1 MAVRLVA
8 EQATHGYTY
17 QRMDLDALRLFLH
30 LSRSLHFGRTSKECH
45 VSPSA
50 LSRSIQRLEEEAGAT
65 LFVRDRR
72 SVALTDEGR
81 LLQAFAQDT
90 LARFE
95 ALEQRLTRSQER
107 LQGSISIFASVTACQ
122 SFLPPLL
129 SQFRRQYPDIQI
141 RLETGYAMDALA
153 MLRSGSVDVAV
164 AALPDDIPPT
174 LAARVV
180 VKIPLVFVAPAET
193 SAVSDLLGRESIPW
207 GEVPVVLPASGLARD
222 YVDRWFRKK
231 RITPRIYGEV
241 AGSEAILSLVSLGC
255 GVGIVPR
262 LVADQ
267 SPLKSSLSVLDVEP
281 KLQTFRVGV
290 CTEKKKLKSPV
301 VKAFW
306 ESISA
311 EA

>member
-1 MAVRLVA
+1 
-8 EQATHGYTY
+8 
-17 QRMDLDALRLFLH
+17 MDLDALRLFLH

-45 VSPSA
+45 ISPSA
-50 LSRSIQRLEEEAGAT
+50 LSRTIQRLEEQSGAA

-72 SVALTDEGR
+72 SVALTDEGK

-90 LARFE
+90 LSRFE
-95 ALEQRLTRSQER
+95 SLEQRLKRSQDR

-129 SQFRRQYPDIQI
+129 SRFRREHPEVQI
-141 RLETGYAMDALA
+141 RLETGYAMDALE
-153 MLRSGSVDVAV
+153 MLRSGSVDVSV

-180 VKIPLVFVAPAET
+180 VKIPLVFVAPSET
-193 SAVSDLLGRESIPW
+193 SAVSEQLSRETIAW
-207 GEVPVVLPASGLARD
+207 QDVPMILPSSGLARD

-231 RITPRIYGEV
+231 RLAPRIYGEV

-267 SPLKSSLSVLDVEP
+267 SPLRTSLSVLDVEP
-281 KLQTFRVGV
+281 KLQPFRVGV

-306 ESISA
+306 ESIGA

>member
-1 MAVRLVA
+1 
-8 EQATHGYTY
+8 
-17 QRMDLDALRLFLH
+17 MDLDGLRLFLH
-30 LSRSLHFGRTSKECH
+30 LSRSLHFGRTSRECH

-81 LLQAFAQDT
+81 LLQAFAHDT
-90 LARFE
+90 LTRYE
-95 ALEQRLTRSQER
+95 SLEQRLSRAQDR

-129 SQFRRQYPDIQI
+129 SQFRRSHPEVQL
-141 RLETGYAMDALA
+141 RLETGYALDALA
-153 MLRSGSVDVAV
+153 MLRGGSVDVAI
-164 AALPDDIPPT
+164 AALPDDIAPT
-174 LAARVV
+174 LAARIV
-180 VKIPLVFVAPAET
+180 VKIPLVFVAPAEA
-193 SAVSDLLGRESIPW
+193 SAVSELLAREPVPW
-207 GEVPVVLPASGLARD
+207 AEVPMVLPSAGLARD
-222 YVDRWFRKK
+222 YVDRWFRK
-231 RITPRIYGEV
+231 RRVTPRIYGEV

-281 KLQTFRVGV
+281 KLQPFRVGV
-290 CTEKKKLKSPV
+290 CTEKKKLKSAV

-306 ESISA
+306 ESI
-311 EA
+311 EAHP

>member
-1 MAVRLVA
+1 
-8 EQATHGYTY
+8 
-17 QRMDLDALRLFLH
+17 MDLDALRLFLH
-30 LSRSLHFGRTSKECH
+30 LSRSLHFGRTSKDCH

-50 LSRSIQRLEEEAGAT
+50 LSRTIQRLEEQTGAS
-65 LFVRDRR
+65 LFIRDRR
-72 SVALTDEGR
+72 SVSLTDEGR
-81 LLQAFAQDT
+81 LLQTFAQDT

-95 ALEQRLTRSQER
+95 ALEQRLSRSEDR
-107 LQGSISIFASVTACQ
+107 LQGTVSIFASVTACQ

-129 SQFRRQYPDIQI
+129 SKFRREQPDVQI
-141 RLETGYAMDALA
+141 RLETGYAMDALE

-164 AALPDDIPPT
+164 AALPDDIPAT

-193 SAVSDLLGRESIPW
+193 SAVSDLLARESIPW
-207 GEVPVVLPASGLARD
+207 AEIPTVLPSSGLARE
-222 YVDRWFRKK
+222 YADRWFRKK
-231 RITPRIYGEV
+231 RVTPRIYGEV

-267 SPLKSSLSVLDVEP
+267 SPLRTSLTVLDVEP
-281 KLQTFRVGV
+281 KLQMFRVGV
-290 CTEKKKLKSPV
+290 CTEKKKLKTPI

-306 ESISA
+306 ESIGSDS
-311 EA
+311 

>member
-1 MAVRLVA
+1 
-8 EQATHGYTY
+8 
-17 QRMDLDALRLFLH
+17 MDLDALRLFLH
-30 LSRSLHFGRTSKECH
+30 LSRSLHFGRTSRECH

-50 LSRSIQRLEEEAGAT
+50 LSRTIQRLEEESHAA

-81 LLQAFAQDT
+81 LLQTFAQDT

-95 ALEQRLTRSQER
+95 ALEQRLSRAQDR
-107 LQGSISIFASVTACQ
+107 LKGAVSIFASVTACQ

-129 SQFRRQYPDIQI
+129 SQFRRSHPDVQI
-141 RLETGYAMDALA
+141 RLETGYARDALE

-180 VKIPLVFVAPAET
+180 VKIPLVFVAPVET
-193 SAVSDLLGRESIPW
+193 SAVGDLLAKQPIPW
-207 GEVPVVLPASGLARD
+207 QEVPMILPSSGLARD
-222 YVDRWFRKK
+222 YVDRWFRK
-231 RITPRIYGEV
+231 RRLTPRIYGEV

-267 SPLKSSLSVLDVEP
+267 SPLRSSLGVLEVEP
-281 KLQTFRVGV
+281 KLQAFRVGV
-290 CTEKKKLKSPV
+290 CTERKKLKSPV

-306 ESISA
+306 ESISP

>member
-1 MAVRLVA
+1 
-8 EQATHGYTY
+8 
-17 QRMDLDALRLFLH
+17 MDLEALRLFLH
-30 LSRSLHFGRTSKECH
+30 LSRSLHFGRTSRECH

-50 LSRSIQRLEEEAGAT
+50 LSRSIQRLEDEAGAT

-81 LLQAFAQDT
+81 LLQGFAHDT
-90 LARFE
+90 LARYE
-95 ALEQRLTRSQER
+95 ALEQRLSRSQDR
-107 LQGSISIFASVTACQ
+107 LQGTVSIFASVTACQ

-129 SQFRRQYPDIQI
+129 AQFRRAHPEVQI
-141 RLETGYAMDALA
+141 RLETGYALDALA

-193 SAVSDLLGRESIPW
+193 AAVTELLSREVVPW
-207 GEVPVVLPASGLARD
+207 GEVPMVLPSAGLARD

-231 RITPRIYGEV
+231 RVTPRIYGEV

-281 KLQTFRVGV
+281 RLQPFRVGV

-301 VKAFW
+301 IKAFW
-306 ESISA
+306 ESIDQGA
-311 EA
+311 A

>member
-1 MAVRLVA
+1 
-8 EQATHGYTY
+8 
-17 QRMDLDALRLFLH
+17 MDLDALRLFLH
-30 LSRSLHFGRTSKECH
+30 LSRSLHFGRTSKEHH

-50 LSRSIQRLEEEAGAT
+50 LSRTIQRLEEQTGAA

-72 SVALTDEGR
+72 SVALTEEGR
-81 LLQAFAQDT
+81 LLQVFAQDT
-90 LARFE
+90 LTRLE
-95 ALEQRLTRSQER
+95 ALEQRLSRSQDR
-107 LQGSISIFASVTACQ
+107 LQGSVSIFASVTACQ

-129 SQFRRQYPDIQI
+129 SQFRRSHPEVQI
-141 RLETGYAMDALA
+141 RLETGYALDALA

-164 AALPDDIPPT
+164 AALPDDIPPS
-174 LAARVV
+174 LVARVV

-193 SAVSDLLGRESIPW
+193 SAVSELLAQGAIPW
-207 GEVPVVLPASGLARD
+207 AEVPVVLPSAGLARD

-231 RITPRIYGEV
+231 RIAPRIYGEV

-267 SPLKSSLSVLDVEP
+267 SPLRSSLSVLEVEP
-281 KLQTFRVGV
+281 KLQPFRVGI
-290 CTEKKKLKSPV
+290 CTEKKQLKAPI

-306 ESISA
+306 ESVNPSLS
-311 EA
+311 

>member
-1 MAVRLVA
+1 M
-8 EQATHGYTY
+8 
-17 QRMDLDALRLFLH
+17 
-30 LSRSLHFGRTSKECH
+30 HFGRTSKECH

-50 LSRSIQRLEEEAGAT
+50 LSRTIQRLEEQTGAA

-81 LLQAFAQDT
+81 LLQSFAQDT
-90 LARFE
+90 LTRFE
-95 ALEQRLTRSQER
+95 ALAQRLTRAQER
-107 LQGSISIFASVTACQ
+107 LQGAISIFASVTACQ

-129 SQFRRQYPDIQI
+129 SKFRREHPEVQI
-141 RLETGYAMDALA
+141 RLETGYAMDALE
-153 MLRSGSVDVAV
+153 MLRSGSVDVTV

-193 SAVSDLLGRESIPW
+193 SAVSDVLSRESIAW
-207 GEVPVVLPASGLARD
+207 NDVPMILPASGLARE

-231 RITPRIYGEV
+231 RSTPRIYGEV

-267 SPLKSSLSVLDVEP
+267 SPLKSSLVVLDVEP
-281 KLQTFRVGV
+281 KLQSFRVGV
-290 CTEKKKLKSPV
+290 CTEKKKLKTPV
-301 VKAFW
+301 VQAFW
-306 ESISA
+306 ESIGA
-311 EA
+311 ES

>member
-1 MAVRLVA
+1 
-8 EQATHGYTY
+8 
-17 QRMDLDALRLFLH
+17 MDLDALRLFLQ

-50 LSRSIQRLEEEAGAT
+50 LSRTIQRLEEESGAA

-81 LLQAFAQDT
+81 LLQAFAHDT
-90 LARFE
+90 LTRFD
-95 ALEQRLTRSQER
+95 ALEQRLTRSQDR
-107 LQGSISIFASVTACQ
+107 LQGAISIFASVTACQ

-129 SQFRRQYPDIQI
+129 SQFRRAHPEVQI
-141 RLETGYAMDALA
+141 RLETGYAMDALG

-164 AALPDDIPPT
+164 AALPDDIPPS
-174 LAARVV
+174 LAAKVV

-193 SAVSDLLGRESIPW
+193 SAVSELLSRESIPW
-207 GEVPVVLPASGLARD
+207 GEVPIVLPSSGLARE
-222 YVDRWFRKK
+222 YVDRWFRKR
-231 RITPRIYGEV
+231 RILPRIYGEV

-267 SPLKSSLSVLDVEP
+267 SPLRGSLTVLDIEP
-281 KLQTFRVGV
+281 KLQTFRVGL
-290 CTEKKKLKSPV
+290 CTEKKKLKAPV
-301 VKAFW
+301 IKAFW
-306 ESISA
+306 ESISPTA
-311 EA
+311 A

>member
-1 MAVRLVA
+1 
-8 EQATHGYTY
+8 
-17 QRMDLDALRLFLH
+17 MDFDALGLFLH

-50 LSRSIQRLEEEAGAT
+50 LSRSIQRLEEEAGAA

-81 LLQAFAQDT
+81 LLQGFAQDT
-90 LARFE
+90 LSRFE

-107 LQGSISIFASVTACQ
+107 LQGAISIFASVTACQ

-129 SQFRRQYPDIQI
+129 SQFRRQYPDVQI

-153 MLRSGSVDVAV
+153 MLRGGSVDVAV

-180 VKIPLVFVAPAET
+180 VKIPLVFVAPSAT
-193 SAVSDLLGRESIPW
+193 SAVTDVLSRDPIPW
-207 GEVPVVLPASGLARD
+207 TEVPMVLPSSGLARD
-222 YVDRWFRKK
+222 YIDRWFRRK

-255 GVGIVPR
+255 GVGVVPR

-267 SPLKSSLSVLDVEP
+267 SPLKSSLTVLDPDP
-281 KLQTFRVGV
+281 KLQVFRVGV

-306 ESISA
+306 ESIGPGVA
-311 EA
+311 

>member
-1 MAVRLVA
+1 
-8 EQATHGYTY
+8 
-17 QRMDLDALRLFLH
+17 MDLDTLRLFLH
-30 LSRSLHFGRTSKECH
+30 LSRSLHFGRTSRECH

-65 LFVRDRR
+65 LFMRDRR

-81 LLQAFAQDT
+81 LLQGFAHDT
-90 LARFE
+90 LTRYE
-95 ALEQRLTRSQER
+95 AIEQRLSRSQDR
-107 LQGSISIFASVTACQ
+107 LQGSLSIFASVTACQ

-129 SQFRRQYPDIQI
+129 AAFRRAHPEVQI
-141 RLETGYAMDALA
+141 RLETGYALDALA

-174 LAARVV
+174 LAAHVV

-193 SAVSDLLGRESIPW
+193 AEVGELLARENVPWDQVPLVSPSA
-207 GEVPVVLPASGLARD
+207 GLARE

-231 RITPRIYGEV
+231 RVAPRIYGEV

-267 SPLKSSLSVLDVEP
+267 SPLRSALSVLEVEP
-281 KLQTFRVGV
+281 RLQPFRVGI

-306 ESISA
+306 ESIEKGAS
-311 EA
+311 

>member
-1 MAVRLVA
+1 
-8 EQATHGYTY
+8 
-17 QRMDLDALRLFLH
+17 MDLDALRLFVH

-72 SVALTDEGR
+72 SVTLTDEGR
-81 LLQAFAQDT
+81 LLQGFAQET
-90 LARFE
+90 IARYE
-95 ALEQRLTRSQER
+95 ALEQRLSRSHER
-107 LQGSISIFASVTACQ
+107 LQGSVSIFASVTACQ

-129 SQFRRQYPDIQI
+129 SQFRRAHPDVQI
-141 RLETGYAMDALA
+141 KLETGYAMDALA
-153 MLRSGSVDVAV
+153 TLRGGAVDVAI

-180 VKIPLVFVAPAET
+180 VKIPLVFVAPSET
-193 SAVSDLLGRESIPW
+193 SAVSDLLSREPVPW
-207 GEVPVVLPASGLARD
+207 QEVPMVLPSSGLARD

-231 RITPRIYGEV
+231 RISARIYGELP
-241 AGSEAILSLVSLGC
+241 GSEAILSLVSLGC

-267 SPLKSSLSVLDVEP
+267 SPLKSSLSVLEVEP
-281 KLQTFRVGV
+281 KLQMFRVGV

-301 VKAFW
+301 VKALW
-306 ESISA
+306 ESLGPGA
-311 EA
+311 G

>member
-1 MAVRLVA
+1 MN
-8 EQATHGYTY
+8 
-17 QRMDLDALRLFLH
+17 LDALRLFLH

-81 LLQAFAQDT
+81 LLQTFASET
-90 LARFE
+90 LGRYE
-95 ALEQRLTRSQER
+95 ALEQRLRPSQDR
-107 LQGSISIFASVTACQ
+107 LQGALSIFASVTACQ

-129 SQFRRQYPDIQI
+129 SQFRRTHPDVQI
-141 RLETGYAMDALA
+141 RLETGYAMDALG

-174 LAARVV
+174 LVARVV
-180 VKIPLVFVAPAET
+180 VKIPLVFVAPAES
-193 SAVSDLLGRESIPW
+193 SAVSELLSRESIPW
-207 GEVPVVLPASGLARD
+207 QEVPMVLPSSGLARE

-231 RITPRIYGEV
+231 RIAPRIYGEV
-241 AGSEAILSLVSLGC
+241 AGSEALLSLISLGC

-267 SPLKSSLSVLDVEP
+267 SPLRSSLTVLDVEP
-281 KLQTFRVGV
+281 KLQVFRVGV
-290 CTEKKKLKSPV
+290 CTEKKKLKSAV

-306 ESISA
+306 ESIGPGGG
-311 EA
+311 

>member
-1 MAVRLVA
+1 
-8 EQATHGYTY
+8 
-17 QRMDLDALRLFLH
+17 MDLDALRLFLH

-50 LSRSIQRLEEEAGAT
+50 LSRTIQRLEEQSSAA

-81 LLQAFAQDT
+81 LLQGFAQDT
-90 LARFE
+90 LSRFE
-95 ALEQRLTRSQER
+95 ALEQRLNRRQDR
-107 LQGSISIFASVTACQ
+107 LQGAISIFASVTACQ

-129 SQFRRQYPDIQI
+129 SQFRRTHPDVQI
-141 RLETGYAMDALA
+141 RLETGYATDALG
-153 MLRSGSVDVAV
+153 MLRGGSVDVAV

-193 SAVSDLLGRESIPW
+193 SAVSELLSRETIPW
-207 GEVPVVLPASGLARD
+207 GEVPMVLPSSGLARD

-231 RITPRIYGEV
+231 RSAPRIYGEV

-267 SPLKSSLSVLDVEP
+267 SPLKGSLSVLDVEP

-306 ESISA
+306 ESIGPGVT
-311 EA
+311 

>member
-1 MAVRLVA
+1 
-8 EQATHGYTY
+8 
-17 QRMDLDALRLFLH
+17 MDLEGLRLFLH
-30 LSRSLHFGRTSKECH
+30 LSRSLHYGRTSKECH

-50 LSRSIQRLEEEAGAT
+50 LSRTIQRLEQEAGAT

-72 SVALTDEGR
+72 SVTLTDEGR
-81 LLQAFAQDT
+81 LMQSFASDT
-90 LARFE
+90 LTRFE
-95 ALEQRLTRSQER
+95 ALGERLNRSQER
-107 LQGSISIFASVTACQ
+107 LYGAISIFASVTACQ

-129 SQFRRQYPDIQI
+129 SAFRRAHPEVQI
-141 RLETGYAMDALA
+141 RLETGYALDALG
-153 MLRSGSVDVAV
+153 MLRSGTVDVAV

-180 VKIPLVFVAPAET
+180 VEIPLVFVAPTET
-193 SAVSDLLGRESIPW
+193 AAVNELLAREPVPW
-207 GEVPVVLPASGLARD
+207 AEVPMILPASGLARES
-222 YVDRWFRKK
+222 VDRWFRK
-231 RITPRIYGEV
+231 RHVAPRIYGEV

-267 SPLKSSLSVLDVEP
+267 SPLRSSLSVLDVEP
-281 KLQTFRVGV
+281 KLVPFRVGV

-306 ESISA
+306 ESMGS
-311 EA
+311 

>member
-1 MAVRLVA
+1 
-8 EQATHGYTY
+8 
-17 QRMDLDALRLFLH
+17 MDFDALRLFLH

-50 LSRSIQRLEEEAGAT
+50 LSRSIQRLEEQAGAT

-81 LLQAFAQDT
+81 LLQTFAGET
-90 LARFE
+90 LARYE
-95 ALEQRLTRSQER
+95 ALEQRLKRSQDR
-107 LQGSISIFASVTACQ
+107 LHGALSIFASVTACQ

-129 SQFRRQYPDIQI
+129 SQFRRAHPDVQI
-141 RLETGYAMDALA
+141 RLETGYATNALA

-164 AALPDDIPPT
+164 AALPDDIPET

-180 VKIPLVFVAPAET
+180 VKIPLVFVAPAES
-193 SAVSDLLGRESIPW
+193 SAVSELLSRESVPW
-207 GEVPVVLPASGLARD
+207 QEVPMILPSSGLARD

-231 RITPRIYGEV
+231 RIAPRIYGEV
-241 AGSEAILSLVSLGC
+241 AGTEASLSLVSLGC

-267 SPLKSSLSVLDVEP
+267 SPLRSSLAVLDVEP
-281 KLQTFRVGV
+281 KLQMFRVGV

-306 ESISA
+306 ESIGPGA
-311 EA
+311 TP

>member
-1 MAVRLVA
+1 
-8 EQATHGYTY
+8 
-17 QRMDLDALRLFLH
+17 MDLDALRLFLQ

-50 LSRSIQRLEEEAGAT
+50 LSRTIQRLEDESGAA

-81 LLQAFAQDT
+81 LLQAFAHDT
-90 LARFE
+90 LTRFE
-95 ALEQRLTRSQER
+95 ALEQRLTRSQDR
-107 LQGSISIFASVTACQ
+107 LQGAISIFASVTACQ

-129 SQFRRQYPDIQI
+129 SQFRRAHPEVQI
-141 RLETGYAMDALA
+141 RLETGYAMDALG

-164 AALPDDIPPT
+164 AALPDDIPPS
-174 LAARVV
+174 LAAKVV

-193 SAVSDLLGRESIPW
+193 SAVSELLSRESIPW
-207 GEVPVVLPASGLARD
+207 GEVPIVLPSSGLARE
-222 YVDRWFRKK
+222 YVDRWFRKR
-231 RITPRIYGEV
+231 RILPRIYGEV

-267 SPLKSSLSVLDVEP
+267 SPLRGSLAVLDIDP
-281 KLQTFRVGV
+281 KLQTFRVGL
-290 CTEKKKLKSPV
+290 CTEKKKLKAPV
-301 VKAFW
+301 IKAFW
-306 ESISA
+306 ESISPSA
-311 EA
+311 A

>member
-1 MAVRLVA
+1 
-8 EQATHGYTY
+8 
-17 QRMDLDALRLFLH
+17 MDLDALRLFLH
-30 LSRSLHFGRTSKECH
+30 LSRSLHFGRTSRECH

-50 LSRSIQRLEEEAGAT
+50 LSRSIQRLEEEAGAA

-81 LLQAFAQDT
+81 LLQSFAQET
-90 LARFE
+90 LARFDSLTE
-95 ALEQRLTRSQER
+95 RLTRSQDR
-107 LQGSISIFASVTACQ
+107 LQGAISIFASVTACQ

-129 SQFRRQYPDIQI
+129 SQFRRQHPEVQI
-141 RLETGYAMDALA
+141 RLETGYAMDALE
-153 MLRSGSVDVAV
+153 MLRSGSVDVTV

-193 SAVSDLLGRESIPW
+193 SNVGELLSREVIPW
-207 GEVPVVLPASGLARD
+207 SDVPMVLPASGLARD

-231 RITPRIYGEV
+231 RISPRIYGEV

-267 SPLKSSLSVLDVEP
+267 SPLRSSLTVLDVDP
-281 KLQTFRVGV
+281 KLQMFRVGV

-306 ESISA
+306 ESISVD
-311 EA
+311 

>member
-1 MAVRLVA
+1 
-8 EQATHGYTY
+8 
-17 QRMDLDALRLFLH
+17 MDLDALRLFLH
-30 LSRSLHFGRTSKECH
+30 LSRSLHFGRTSKDCH

-81 LLQAFAQDT
+81 LLQGFAQET

-95 ALEQRLTRSQER
+95 QLEQRLTRSQER
-107 LQGSISIFASVTACQ
+107 LQGSVSIFASVTACQ

-129 SQFRRQYPDIQI
+129 SQFRRAHPEVQI
-141 RLETGYAMDALA
+141 RLETGYALDALD
-153 MLRSGSVDVAV
+153 MLRRGSVDVAV

-180 VKIPLVFVAPAET
+180 VKIPLVFVAPAEA
-193 SAVSDLLGRESIPW
+193 SAVSELLGRETIPW
-207 GEVPVVLPASGLARD
+207 HDVPMVLPSSGLARD

-231 RITPRIYGEV
+231 RSSPRIYGEV

-267 SPLKSSLSVLDVEP
+267 SPLRGSLTVLDVEP
-281 KLQTFRVGV
+281 KLQMFRVGV

-306 ESISA
+306 ESIGPA
-311 EA
+311 VTA

>member
-1 MAVRLVA
+1 
-8 EQATHGYTY
+8 
-17 QRMDLDALRLFLH
+17 MDLDGLRLFLH

-81 LLQAFAQDT
+81 LLQGFAHDT
-90 LARFE
+90 LARYE
-95 ALEQRLTRSQER
+95 ALEQRLTRSQDR

-129 SQFRRQYPDIQI
+129 SQFRRTHPEVQI

-153 MLRSGSVDVAV
+153 MLRSGSADVTV

-193 SAVSDLLGRESIPW
+193 SAVSELLARESIPW
-207 GEVPVVLPASGLARD
+207 GEVPMILPSSGLARQ

-231 RITPRIYGEV
+231 RITPRIYGEA
-241 AGSEAILSLVSLGC
+241 AGSEATLSLVSLGC

-281 KLQTFRVGV
+281 KLQAFRVGV
-290 CTEKKKLKSPV
+290 CTEKKKLKSAV

-306 ESISA
+306 QSISA
-311 EA
+311 DA

>member
-1 MAVRLVA
+1 
-8 EQATHGYTY
+8 
-17 QRMDLDALRLFLH
+17 MDLDALRLFLH

-50 LSRSIQRLEEEAGAT
+50 LSRTIQRLEEQTGAA

-81 LLQAFAQDT
+81 LLQSFAHDT

-95 ALEQRLTRSQER
+95 ALEQRLSRAQDR
-107 LQGSISIFASVTACQ
+107 LQGAISIFASVTACQ

-129 SQFRRQYPDIQI
+129 SKFRREHPEVQI
-141 RLETGYAMDALA
+141 RLETGYARDALE
-153 MLRSGSVDVAV
+153 MLRSGSVDVSV

-193 SAVSDLLGRESIPW
+193 SAVGDLLARESIPW
-207 GEVPVVLPASGLARD
+207 PEVPTVLPSSGLARE
-222 YVDRWFRKK
+222 YADRWFRKK
-231 RITPRIYGEV
+231 RVTPRIYGEV

-267 SPLKSSLSVLDVEP
+267 SPLRGSLTVLEVEP
-281 KLQTFRVGV
+281 KLQMFRVGV

-311 EA
+311 EG

>member
-1 MAVRLVA
+1 
-8 EQATHGYTY
+8 
-17 QRMDLDALRLFLH
+17 MDLDALRLFLQ

-50 LSRSIQRLEEEAGAT
+50 LSRTIQRLEEESGAA

-81 LLQAFAQDT
+81 LLQAFAHDT
-90 LARFE
+90 LTRFDAR
-95 ALEQRLTRSQER
+95 EQRLTRSQDR
-107 LQGSISIFASVTACQ
+107 LQGAISIFASVTACQ

-129 SQFRRQYPDIQI
+129 SQFRRAHPEVQI
-141 RLETGYAMDALA
+141 RLETGYAMDALG

-164 AALPDDIPPT
+164 AALPDDIPPS
-174 LAARVV
+174 LAAKVV

-193 SAVSDLLGRESIPW
+193 SAVSELLSRESIPW
-207 GEVPVVLPASGLARD
+207 GEVPIVLPSSGLARE
-222 YVDRWFRKK
+222 YVDRWFRKR
-231 RITPRIYGEV
+231 RILPRIYGEV

-267 SPLKSSLSVLDVEP
+267 SPLRGSLTVLDIEP
-281 KLQTFRVGV
+281 KLQTFRVGL
-290 CTEKKKLKSPV
+290 CTEKKKLTAPV
-301 VKAFW
+301 IKAFW
-306 ESISA
+306 ESISPTA
-311 EA
+311 A

>member
-1 MAVRLVA
+1 
-8 EQATHGYTY
+8 
-17 QRMDLDALRLFLH
+17 MDLDSLRLFLH

-45 VSPSA
+45 ISPSA
-50 LSRSIQRLEEEAGAT
+50 LSRTIQRLEEQSGAA

-72 SVALTDEGR
+72 SVALTDEGK

-90 LARFE
+90 LTRFE
-95 ALEQRLTRSQER
+95 SLEQRLKRSQDR

-129 SQFRRQYPDIQI
+129 SRFRREHPEVQI
-141 RLETGYAMDALA
+141 RLETGYAMDALE
-153 MLRSGSVDVAV
+153 MLRSGSVDVSV

-180 VKIPLVFVAPAET
+180 VKIPLVFVAPSET
-193 SAVSDLLGRESIPW
+193 SAVSEQLSRETIAW
-207 GEVPVVLPASGLARD
+207 QDVPMILPSSGLARD

-231 RITPRIYGEV
+231 RLTPRIYGEV

-267 SPLKSSLSVLDVEP
+267 SPLRTSLSVLDVEP
-281 KLQTFRVGV
+281 KLQPFRVGV

-306 ESISA
+306 ESIGA

>member
-1 MAVRLVA
+1 
-8 EQATHGYTY
+8 
-17 QRMDLDALRLFLH
+17 MDLDSLRLFLH
-30 LSRSLHFGRTSKECH
+30 LSRSLHFGRTSRECH

-50 LSRSIQRLEEEAGAT
+50 LSRSIQRLEDEAGAT

-81 LLQAFAQDT
+81 LLQGFAHDT
-90 LARFE
+90 LARYE
-95 ALEQRLTRSQER
+95 ALEQRLSRSQDR
-107 LQGSISIFASVTACQ
+107 LQGTVSIFASVTACQ

-129 SQFRRQYPDIQI
+129 AQFRRTHPEVQI
-141 RLETGYAMDALA
+141 RLETGYALDALA

-180 VKIPLVFVAPAET
+180 VRIPLVFVAPAET
-193 SAVSDLLGRESIPW
+193 AAVSELLSREVVPW
-207 GEVPVVLPASGLARD
+207 GEVPMVLPSAGLARD

-231 RITPRIYGEV
+231 RVMPRIYGEV

-281 KLQTFRVGV
+281 RLQPFRVGV

-306 ESISA
+306 ESMDQGSA
-311 EA
+311 